1 MFNATIFDF
10 SLVVRKV
17 FDIISLS
24 SYIYNSGGNGMGYL
38 FFLGIQ
44 AWGWYLKKQILGIA
58 IQEQVG
64 CQMGFV
70 QVF

>member
-1 MFNATIFDF
+1 
-10 SLVVRKV
+10 
-17 FDIISLS
+17 
-24 SYIYNSGGNGMGYL
+24 
-38 FFLGIQ
+38 
-44 AWGWYLKKQILGIA
+44 LKKQILGIA